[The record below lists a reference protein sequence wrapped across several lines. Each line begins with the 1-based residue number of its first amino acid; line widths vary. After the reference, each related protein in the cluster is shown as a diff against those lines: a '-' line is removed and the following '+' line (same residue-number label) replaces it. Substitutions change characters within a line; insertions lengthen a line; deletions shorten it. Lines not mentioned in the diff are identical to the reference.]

1 VFLYNLID
9 FFNDYRCYTKHV
21 TVKKVTFIEAI
32 EAANQKTPILDEV
45 SIIFK
50 DLPEEFK
57 YIE

>member
-1 VFLYNLID
+1 LLNNLDSAVLFNLID
-9 FFNDYRCYTKHV
+9 FLNDNQFYPKHFS
-21 TVKKVTFIEAI
+21 FIQTAD
-32 EAANQKTPILDEV
+32 QTTPISDEV